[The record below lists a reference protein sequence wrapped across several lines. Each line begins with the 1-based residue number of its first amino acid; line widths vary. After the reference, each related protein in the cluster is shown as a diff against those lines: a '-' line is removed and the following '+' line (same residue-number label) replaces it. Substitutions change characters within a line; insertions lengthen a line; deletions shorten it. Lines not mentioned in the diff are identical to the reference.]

1 MSMPPI
7 GRLIPAWTFLRVRL
21 ASIPMA
27 RPMPGRRPGCSPRR
41 SFKLLTGQSSTR
53 RFGLGCAG
61 AITSTA
67 FRVRSN
73 RDEWSRAWIR
83 GSIPSYS
90 LASTPMSSPD
100 WAKRPTRYR
109 IPGAA
114 WTLHLSPEAIALLS
128 QHAQRH
134 WWTHES
140 VGQLY
145 SRDLTAEAVVVH
157 AATLLKPSW
166 AAFTG
171 VGISR
176 DRAIKERES
185 MFQQGLHAI
194 GIWHSHPEAYP
205 KPSRTD
211 LELAADY
218 ANAAKSQVAGVVFI
232 IVGKAQSHGGLLVGV
247 HDGSHFHVA
256 AVEPTP
262 ISFVQSQTMVPG
274 STDC

>member
-1 MSMPPI
+1 
-7 GRLIPAWTFLRVRL
+7 
-21 ASIPMA
+21 
-27 RPMPGRRPGCSPRR
+27 
-41 SFKLLTGQSSTR
+41 
-53 RFGLGCAG
+53 
-61 AITSTA
+61 
-67 FRVRSN
+67 
-73 RDEWSRAWIR
+73 
-83 GSIPSYS
+83 
-90 LASTPMSSPD
+90 
-100 WAKRPTRYR
+100 
-109 IPGAA
+109 
-114 WTLHLSPEAIALLS
+114 
-128 QHAQRH
+128 
-134 WWTHES
+134 
-140 VGQLY
+140 
-145 SRDLTAEAVVVH
+145 
-157 AATLLKPSW
+157 
-166 AAFTG
+166 
-171 VGISR
+171 
-176 DRAIKERES
+176 